1 MKLKKSYLILLVLSV
16 FLFIS
21 ISGCIQRETVKY
33 SEQAVQESNAK
44 IQEPVQIE
52 DNSNPYLS
60 SQSLGKFCSGE
71 ECISFC
77 NNYRGECRNYCNND
91 PENELCKSLFKFEES
106 PDVDE
111 INENKDKRKII
122 NEDTPLILK
131 NLVVNMEPWDRETN
145 LAGDFIFTKK
155 ILFNDGVINNDKVF
169 FGFGEF
175 ENNINNPDR
184 SVEYWW
190 FLSPGTKVHAAAD
203 GVVSIS
209 FIEHSKDW
217 GVNIAQGWTSYKAP
231 TGSKWIVGQEHLVN
245 LVVKDGDIV
254 KAGDI
259 LGEAA
264 PRTFND
270 QEFGFTELSVWTG
283 GTTIIKYCP
292 FEFLDEPLKP
302 IYEEKIN
309 QLTKNWEEFI
319 EKDIY
324 KQEDWIAPGCLLHNI
339 TER

>member
-1 MKLKKSYLILLVLSV
+1 M
-16 FLFIS
+16 
-21 ISGCIQRETVKY
+21 
-33 SEQAVQESNAK
+33 
-44 IQEPVQIE
+44 
-52 DNSNPYLS
+52 
-60 SQSLGKFCSGE
+60 
-71 ECISFC
+71 
-77 NNYRGECRNYCNND
+77 
-91 PENELCKSLFKFEES
+91 
-106 PDVDE
+106 
-111 INENKDKRKII
+111 
-122 NEDTPLILK
+122 
-131 NLVVNMEPWDRETN
+131 
-145 LAGDFIFTKK
+145 
-155 ILFNDGVINNDKVF
+155 
-169 FGFGEF
+169 
-175 ENNINNPDR
+175 
-184 SVEYWW
+184 
-190 FLSPGTKVHAAAD
+190 
-203 GVVSIS
+203 
-209 FIEHSKDW
+209 
-217 GVNIAQGWTSYKAP
+217 
-231 TGSKWIVGQEHLVN
+231 VN